1 MFACCIHNIIVILK
15 LTSELSSLPVHVRRV
30 GGGPGARAGL
40 VMKIESQ

>member
-30 GGGPGARAGL
+30 GGGPGAGL